1 VLLEGPAGIGKSR
14 HLSDVAARAA
24 ETGMAVAGPDAV
36 ARVNRGAAGAT
47 AITDAESALVIVLD
61 DLQWADPAT
70 LLTIQ
75 RLTLELV
82 SHPLL
87 WILAGRRVRGTPLDR
102 LHSLLEA
109 AVGASRLRLAPLA
122 PDAVTEVIVD
132 VLGARPDAGLLAMA
146 EGAGGNPLLVVELM
160 EGLRDEGSVVVE
172 HGQARLLSDQLPRR
186 VEASVAYRLGAL
198 SPASLH
204 LLEVGAVLGQSF
216 AVEDLASALGQ
227 PVADT
232 VKPLQELVDA
242 GVLVPVSG
250 EAMGFHHNLVRQ
262 TIYRAMPEPTR
273 KALHREIG
281 DRLLAHHPSAAL
293 AAAHL
298 VQGARPGDG
307 EALAALDRAVNELVA
322 TAPAAAADMAV
333 RAWRLTEA
341 SDDAQVDRVVAAVHA
356 LVGAGRVAEAL
367 DVAGHLPMGTD
378 PRLDGAVASVM
389 LTDGRLDE
397 ALALAVAANDDVTC
411 LLALVIMGDAPAVR
425 AGAEPLLAA
434 GDEAALAAA
443 LVAMAWLAWD
453 EGRVADALALGRAA
467 VARDNDG
474 IARSPARLLL
484 AEMLTSVDQ
493 WGEAEAVLAVD
504 VAPSWSP
511 GLALGRGR
519 LHLAMGRWD
528 EAASE
533 ATAGLAL
540 AAEVAGRL
548 FVTGLQAV
556 LAHEPVR
563 RSPDQAVSS
572 TRAAL
577 AANDQAQAATAVAHA
592 EQRAA
597 MSPEFPSVAAAAWH
611 ARGLADDDADLLV
624 RAAGRHRRP
633 WLRASAWEDAGKLSG
648 PEQLERALAAYEGM
662 GAEHDAARVRA
673 RLRRMGV
680 RRRHWVREDRP
691 LTGWNSLTDT
701 ERRVAAHVADG
712 LTNAQAAEHMFL
724 SRHTIDFHLRQIFRK
739 LAISSRV
746 DLARVALGQQGQQGE
761 RGQTTRT
768 RDVPAPPSM
777 RPSTW

>member
-14 HLSDVAARAA
+14 HLSDVVTRAA

-36 ARVNRGAAGAT
+36 ARVNQGAAGAT
-47 AITDAESALVIVLD
+47 AITDAESPLVIVLD

-132 VLGARPDAGLLAMA
+132 VLGARPDAGLLALA
-146 EGAGGNPLLVVELM
+146 EGAGGNPLLVVELV

-172 HGQARLLSDQLPRR
+172 RGEARLLSDQLPRR
-186 VEASVAYRLGAL
+186 VEACVSYRLGGL

-204 LLEVGAVLGQSF
+204 LLEVAALLGRSF
-216 AVEDLASALGQ
+216 AVEDLAGVLDQ
-227 PVADT
+227 PVADILM
-232 VKPLQELVDA
+232 PLQELVDA
-242 GVLVPVSG
+242 GVLVPASG
-250 EAMGFHHNLVRQ
+250 EAMGFHHDLVRQ
-262 TIYRAMPEPTR
+262 TLYRAMPEPTR

-281 DRLLAHHPSAAL
+281 DRLLARHPSAAL
-293 AAAHL
+293 AAPHL
-298 VQGARPGDG
+298 VQGARPGDRD
-307 EALAALDRAVNELVA
+307 ALAALDRAVNELVS

-333 RAWRLTEA
+333 RALRLTEA
-341 SDDAQVDRVVAAVHA
+341 SDDAQVDRVVAAVNA
-356 LVGAGRVAEAL
+356 LVAAGRVAEAL
-367 DVAGHLPMGTD
+367 EVAGHVPAGAD

-397 ALALAVAANDDVTC
+397 ALALALAAHADVVHVLTLVAK
-411 LLALVIMGDAPAVR
+411 GDAPAVR
-425 AGAEPLLAA
+425 AAAEPLLAA
-434 GDEAALAAA
+434 GDEASLDAGLT
-443 LVAMAWLAWD
+443 AMAWLAWD

-474 IARSPARLLL
+474 SARSPARLLL

-493 WGEAEAVLAVD
+493 WAEAEALLGAD
-504 VAPSWSP
+504 VEPPWAP
-511 GLALGRGR
+511 GLALGRAR
-519 LHLAMGRWD
+519 LHLAAGRWD
-528 EAASE
+528 EAATE
-533 ATAGLAL
+533 AAAGLAL
-540 AAEVAGRL
+540 AAELAGGL
-548 FVTGLQAV
+548 FIAGLQAV
-556 LAHEPVR
+556 LAHEPDRHSPHHAVTLVR
-563 RSPDQAVSS
+563 S
-572 TRAAL
+572 AL
-577 AANDQAQAATAVAHA
+577 AAGDRTQAAAVAARA
-592 EQRAA
+592 EQHAA
-597 MSPEFPSVAAAAWH
+597 MNPEFPSVAAGTMH
-611 ARGLADDDADLLV
+611 ARGLAEADADLLA

-648 PEQLERALAAYEGM
+648 PEQLERALAAYESM

-712 LTNAQAAEHMFL
+712 LTNAQVAEHMFL

-746 DLARVALGQQGQQGE
+746 DLARVALGEQGKQGDQ
-761 RGQTTRT
+761 GQTTRT